1 MFPDIYRYP
10 AIFSYE
16 EDGVH
21 IVFPDLPGCITF
33 GKDEGD
39 AVRAAREGLTL
50 HLYGMEQDEEEI
62 PRPSSMRVLAEQEE
76 LQKNEVFLLVEAF
89 MPAFREKQS
98 KRFVKKTLSVP
109 YWMNAEAERIGLN
122 FSQTLQNAILQ
133 KLELAK

>member
-1 MFPDIYRYP
+1 MFPDVYRYP

-21 IVFPDLPGCITF
+21 IVFPDLPGCTTF
-33 GKDEGD
+33 GKDEGE
-39 AVRAAREGLTL
+39 AVVEAREALTL
-50 HLYGMEQDEEEI
+50 HLYGREQDEEAI
-62 PRPSSMRVLAEQEE
+62 PPPSSMMTLAEQEA

-89 MPAFREKQS
+89 MPTFREKQS

-109 YWMNAEAERIGLN
+109 YWMNVEAERIGLN

>member
-1 MFPDIYRYP
+1 MFPDVYRYP

-33 GKDEGD
+33 GKDEED
-39 AVRAAREGLTL
+39 AVRAAREALTL
-50 HLYGMEQDEEEI
+50 HLYGMEQDEEAI
-62 PRPSSMRVLAEQEE
+62 PPPSSMMTLAEQEA
-76 LQKNEVFLLVEAF
+76 LQKNEVFLLVEVF
-89 MPAFREKQS
+89 MPTFREKQS

-109 YWMNAEAERIGLN
+109 YWMNVEAERIGLN

>member
-33 GKDEGD
+33 GKDERD
-39 AVRAAREGLTL
+39 AVRAAREALTL
-50 HLYGMEQDEEEI
+50 HLYGMEQDEEAI
-62 PRPSSMRVLAEQEE
+62 PPPSSMMTLAEQEA

-89 MPAFREKQS
+89 MPTFREKQS

-109 YWMNAEAERIGLN
+109 YWMNVEAERIGLN